1 MANEK
6 KEEKTSEGKGGSD
19 MEIVVSGPANET
31 KGNALARKYK
41 EMANMRRDYE
51 DIDIRDCIPTLEE
64 MVKDDLMYEI
74 LEDAA
79 NGKTEDDVVSTAF
92 YTEEPPK
99 FDVGY
104 DEARNVFIFKASRV
118 NFTDAEIDLNQIDG
132 DTMRIPLSSVIGA
145 EKPFT
150 MNNGLSYDSFRDY
163 CNKNGLE
170 CYIILAANNF
180 EFCENQDC
188 VDVSTGKHIQ
198 FEDYYKFREFYLGRR
213 EKNENKK

>member
-1 MANEK
+1 MANENTDLIVDMDSDGSS
-6 KEEKTSEGKGGSD
+6 EEQTSEGKGASD
-19 MEIVVSGPANET
+19 MEIVISGPANET
-31 KGNALARKYK
+31 KSNALARKYK

-79 NGKTEDDVVSTAF
+79 NGKTENDVLSTAF

-104 DEARNVFIFKASRV
+104 DEERNVFILKVNRV

-145 EKPFT
+145 EKSFT
-150 MNNGLSYDSFRDY
+150 MNNGESYESFFDY
-163 CNKNGLE
+163 CYKKGIVDKNADEAWGIDAFSVGKIERSKKKDKPCICFFSNINK
-170 CYIILAANNF
+170 
-180 EFCENQDC
+180 
-188 VDVSTGKHIQ
+188 
-198 FEDYYKFREFYLGRR
+198 
-213 EKNENKK
+213 